1 MIRRDEFAEWAKVHN
16 HRYGTHEGFLRRT
29 VADGTS
35 VLLDV
40 DTQGAESLKK
50 RFPDGIFIFVLP
62 PSMEKLMERLRERRS
77 DNSEEIE
84 RRLRV
89 AREEI
94 PKYADYDYIVI
105 NDEINKAIRDLE
117 SIILSERIRLDQTD
131 EDWIKKQFL
140 Q

>member
-1 MIRRDEFAEWAKVHN
+1 MA
-16 HRYGTHEGFLRRT
+16 G
-29 VADGTS
+29 GTS

-105 NDEINKAIRDLE
+105 NDEINKATRDLE

>member
-16 HRYGTHEGFLRRT
+16 HQYGTHEGFLRRT
-29 VADGTS
+29 MAGGTS

-105 NDEINKAIRDLE
+105 NDEINKATRDLE